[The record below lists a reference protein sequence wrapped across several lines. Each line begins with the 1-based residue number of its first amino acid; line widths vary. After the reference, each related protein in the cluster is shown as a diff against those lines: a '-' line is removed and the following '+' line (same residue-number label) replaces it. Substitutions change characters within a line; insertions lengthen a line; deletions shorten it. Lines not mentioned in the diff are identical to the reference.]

1 MDRNPSYMIY
11 NGVCGAHVIDKS
23 AVKSRLI
30 WADSPMSILSE
41 IRIRNFKC
49 FRSEIR
55 IPLRQS
61 TYLAGENNSGK
72 SAVLEAVRCFM
83 DDTAFGPDHI
93 NRTEFAAKKEG
104 FNRSDISI
112 VLDLQNV
119 MGKTRNQRVRSQY
132 GETLTVAKAMTWR
145 VTARSI
151 ATEYYVAGAAYTWE
165 SIPGDVREILSA
177 ISISYIHPQ
186 EGAELLAQAQDKF
199 KQRLFHN
206 WGRHA
211 SVAEKVKN
219 VEEQWAELRAT
230 ANSYL
235 SSALSNRL
243 RRIWPNAE
251 VKVDLP
257 EEIKDI
263 VAVSD
268 ITFRTSPTLPQISLT
283 SHGTG
288 AQSAILYQTHYVLD
302 SDRSLHQGQY
312 YPVWLLEEPESFLH
326 ADIAMQIARLLS
338 SDEWLS
344 SIQML
349 IATHSPIILA
359 GSMQNPDKTSWALCH
374 GAVAPRVHCVEDVDE
389 DTIFEVG
396 NMMGDG
402 NFGVYF
408 EASASDYRV
417 FLEDSRNATAKK
429 FEEAGVPE
437 PIPLNGVSDV
447 ERHLRVLVPLSGA
460 AGVFYFVVDNDS
472 GIKELRKWIDSGKE
486 VYRQSGWRKIDCGGS
501 CFLLLLPEGYAV
513 EHLFD
518 KWSEVLDSAVED
530 LYDIGRKE
538 LRATSPMDLTRAAGA
553 VRGSAPSDPE
563 EGRKVIA
570 KQGDVKDRFWNVAD
584 SAVMA
589 GEHRDALCAL
599 LNLSGG
605 EN

>member
-1 MDRNPSYMIY
+1 
-11 NGVCGAHVIDKS
+11 
-23 AVKSRLI
+23 
-30 WADSPMSILSE
+30 MSILKE

-72 SAVLEAVRCFM
+72 SAVLEAMRCFM

-104 FNRSDISI
+104 FNRSDISV
-112 VLDLQNV
+112 VLDLSNV
-119 MGKTRNQRVRSQY
+119 MGKTRKQRIRSKY
-132 GETLTVAKAMTWR
+132 GDKLTVAKSMTWR
-145 VTARSI
+145 VTARDVS
-151 ATEYYVAGAAYTWE
+151 TEYYVNGASYSWE
-165 SIPGDVREILSA
+165 TLPGDVRDILSA

-186 EGAELLAQAQDKF
+186 EGAALLEQAQNKF

-219 VEEQWAELRAT
+219 VEEQWTELRAT

-235 SSALSNRL
+235 SSALSNKIRQ
-243 RRIWPNAE
+243 IWPNAE
-251 VKVDLP
+251 VKVELP
-257 EEIKDI
+257 EEIKDV

-312 YPVWLLEEPESFLH
+312 YPIWLLEEPESFLH

-338 SDEWLS
+338 SDDWLS

-359 GSMQNPDKTSWALCH
+359 GSMQNPEKTSWALCQ
-374 GAVAPRVHCVEDVDE
+374 GPVAPTVHRVEDVE
-389 DTIFEVG
+389 GETIFEVG

-417 FLEDSRNATAKK
+417 FLEDSRKETAIK

-437 PIPLNGVSDV
+437 PISLNGVNDV
-447 ERHLRVLVPLSGA
+447 ERHLRVLVPLAGA
-460 AGVFYFVVDNDS
+460 AGEFYFVVDTDS
-472 GIKELRKWIDSGKE
+472 GIKELKKWISSGEE
-486 VYRQSGWRKIDCGGS
+486 VDCQSGWRKINCGGS

-518 KWSEVLDSAVED
+518 KWPDVLDSAVED
-530 LYDIGRKE
+530 LYDVGKKQ
-538 LRATSPMDLTRAAGA
+538 LRENSPMDLTRAAGV
-553 VRGSAPSDPE
+553 VRGAAPNDPE
-563 EGRKVIA
+563 AGRKIMA
-570 KQGDVKDRFWNVAD
+570 KQGDVKDRFWKESG
-584 SAVMA
+584 SAVIA
-589 GEHRDALCAL
+589 DEHQEALSAL
-599 LNLSGG
+599 LNLS
-605 EN
+605 ENRA